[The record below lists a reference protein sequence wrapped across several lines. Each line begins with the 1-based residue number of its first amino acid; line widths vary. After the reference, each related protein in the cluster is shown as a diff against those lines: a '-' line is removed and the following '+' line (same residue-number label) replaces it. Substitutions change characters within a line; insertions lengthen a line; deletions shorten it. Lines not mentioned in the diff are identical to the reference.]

1 MQAHYKLNHNVKRPL
16 ISSQV
21 KASFTCGLW
30 ALLLFSTFI
39 SEARDI
45 QFHAESTSL
54 QNMIQQAESGDRL
67 LLAAGTYYGPVTIDK
82 PLSLIGSHQTI
93 IDGNKNGHVIT
104 VNASDVVIENLQIQN
119 SGNRPVTEDS
129 GIFVTSETENVIIS
143 NNHLQN
149 NLIGIYL
156 KGAKSAQVRNNTIIG
171 SEFHRIND
179 RGNGIYLWNSP
190 GSVVENN
197 RIRYGRDGI
206 FVTTSRDN
214 VFKGNVMRD
223 LRFAV
228 HYMYTQD
235 SEVSN
240 NVSIN
245 NHVGYALMFSDRINA
260 YANQSIADRERGLF
274 FNYANYSVIHHNQ
287 VTGGA
292 EKCVFI
298 YNANYNRINNNT
310 FEGCDIGVHFTAGS
324 EKNDIYENAF
334 INNRTQVKYVGTR
347 DIEWSKQGRGNY
359 WSDNTAFDINK
370 DDIADHAY
378 QPNDLVD
385 QIVWRHPMAK
395 LLLNS
400 PAVQVL
406 KWAQSEF
413 PGLHP
418 GGVTDSY
425 PLMSPPSLQI
435 EPYKDLMHE

>member
-1 MQAHYKLNHNVKRPL
+1 ML
-16 ISSQV
+16 I
-21 KASFTCGLW
+21 CGLW
-30 ALLLFSTFI
+30 GVLLFNTPI
-39 SEARDI
+39 TEARNI
-45 QFHAESTSL
+45 QVQADSTSL
-54 QNMIQQAESGDRL
+54 QNIIQQAQSGDSL
-67 LLAAGTYYGPVTIDK
+67 LLASGTYYGSLVIDK
-82 PLSLIGSHQTI
+82 SLSLIGNQKTI
-93 IDGNKNGHVIT
+93 IDGQKDGHVIT
-104 VNASDVVIENLQIQN
+104 VTASDVLIKNLQIQN
-119 SGNRPVTEDS
+119 SGNTPVSEDS
-129 GIFVTSETENVIIS
+129 GIFVTREADNVIIR
-143 NNHLQN
+143 NNYLQD

-156 KGAKSAQVRNNTIIG
+156 KGAKSSQVRNNTIIG
-171 SEFHRIND
+171 SQFHRIND

-190 GSVVENN
+190 GSIVENN
-197 RIRYGRDGI
+197 EIRYGRDGI
-206 FVTTSRDN
+206 FVTTSRN
-214 VFKGNVMRD
+214 NIFKSNIMRD

-235 SEVSN
+235 SEVSSN
-240 NVSIN
+240 ISIN
-245 NHVGYALMFSDRINA
+245 NHVGYALMFSDRINVH
-260 YANQSIADRERGLF
+260 ANQSIGDKERGLF

-287 VTGGA
+287 VSGGA

-298 YNANYNRINNNT
+298 YNANYNRINNNA
-310 FEGCDIGVHFTAGS
+310 FESCEIGVHFTAGS
-324 EKNDIYENAF
+324 EKNDIYANAF

-370 DDIADHAY
+370 DAIADHAY

-425 PLMSPPSLQI
+425 PLMNPPELQI
-435 EPYKDLMHE
+435 ETYKDLMHE

>member
-1 MQAHYKLNHNVKRPL
+1 MQDYCKPSRNIQWPL
-16 ISSQV
+16 SSPQV
-21 KASFTCGLW
+21 KAIFTCGLW
-30 ALLLFSTFI
+30 SLLLLSTLTAA
-39 SEARDI
+39 ARDI
-45 QFHAESTSL
+45 LVKAESSSL
-54 QNMIQQAESGDRL
+54 QDIIQQAQSGDRL
-67 LLAAGTYYGPVTIDK
+67 LLGNGTYYGALTINK
-82 PLSLIGSHQTI
+82 PLSLIGSHKSI
-93 IDGNKNGHVIT
+93 IDGKKVGHVLT
-104 VNASDVVIENLQIQN
+104 VSASNVIIKNLYIQN
-119 SGNRPVTEDS
+119 SGNTLVTEDS
-129 GIFVTSETENVIIS
+129 GIFVTSEAENVLIS
-143 NNHLQN
+143 NNYLKN
-149 NLIGIYL
+149 NLIGVYL
-156 KGAKSAQVRNNTIIG
+156 KGAKSAQVINNTIIG
-171 SEFHRIND
+171 SQFHRIND
-179 RGNGIYLWNSP
+179 RGNGIYLWNAP
-190 GSVVENN
+190 GSVVKNN

-214 VFKGNVMRD
+214 IFKGNTMRD

-228 HYMYTQD
+228 HYMYTND

-240 NVSIN
+240 NISFN

-260 YANQSIADRERGLF
+260 YANQSIADKERGLF
-274 FNYANYSVIHHNQ
+274 FNYANYSVIHHNR
-287 VTGGA
+287 VSGGA

-298 YNANYNRINNNT
+298 YNANYNRINNNA
-310 FEGCDIGVHFTAGS
+310 FEDCEIGVHFTAGS

-334 INNRTQVKYVGTR
+334 IKNRTQVKYVGTR

-370 DDIADHAY
+370 DDIADHVY

-413 PGLHP
+413 PSLHP

-425 PLMSPPSLQI
+425 PLMTPPGLTI
-435 EPYKDLMHE
+435 EPYKDFMNE